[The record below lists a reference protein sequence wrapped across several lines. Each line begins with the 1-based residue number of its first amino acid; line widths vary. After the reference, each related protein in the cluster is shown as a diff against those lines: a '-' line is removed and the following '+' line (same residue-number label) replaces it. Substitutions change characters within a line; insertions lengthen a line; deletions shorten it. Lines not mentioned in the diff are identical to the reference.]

1 MKKNKRFQVRQGDVL
16 VTVSDSIPQD
26 CKPVKRDNGQVILAY
41 GEVTGHCHAIAEPD
55 VALMEREVAVGGKM
69 LKELFMRVDAP
80 KGAKLTHQEHTTTT
94 IPPGTYTVKRQ
105 REYARGEVRQILD

>member
-16 VTVSDSIPQD
+16 VTVCDSIPQD

-41 GEVTGHCHAIAEPD
+41 GEVTGHCHAIAEPN
-55 VALMEREVAVGGKM
+55 VALMEREGTMYLSVT
-69 LKELFMRVDAP
+69 AP

-105 REYARGEVRQILD
+105 REYARGEVRQVLD